1 MLFKVRLFKAS
12 RTFEIQNPEWQSQLQ
27 GVALASFKSRA
38 LAFLIDGLIIVIIRI
53 LLGAS
58 SDSDDG
64 HGKVVQIFSFSINFG
79 TFFSAFVAIAYFA
92 IATYFG
98 KGSTIGKRLMKIRVV
113 SLTHHHMSL
122 WHCIERALGYT
133 ASWLEAG
140 FGFFQYF
147 THPNNQTVHDRIAET
162 IVIKSKNTILSESQP
177 SETHE

>member
-1 MLFKVRLFKAS
+1 MLFKAS
-12 RTFEIQNPEWQSQLQ
+12 GTFEIQNPALQSQLQ

-38 LAFLIDGLIIVIIRI
+38 LAFLIDGLIIVIIRM

-58 SDSDDG
+58 TDPDDS
-64 HGKVVQIFSFSINFG
+64 HGKAIQVYSFAFNFS

-98 KGSTIGKRLMKIRVV
+98 KGSTVGKRLMKIRVV

-162 IVIKSKNTILSESQP
+162 IVIKSKSNNRSE
-177 SETHE
+177 EHE